1 MFTDMVKKLP
11 ELKDFIKALG
21 RPLRVATMCSGTE
34 SPLLALDKIAA
45 ATEAVY
51 GAKLG
56 VDHVFS
62 CEIEPFKQAYIERN
76 FAPPILFR
84 DIRELD
90 EDQATTAYGALVDVP
105 GYCDMLVAGT
115 SCVDYSNLNN
125 EKKRLDQQGES
136 GQTFRGMMVWVEKKQ
151 PPVVILENVCGAPW
165 EEISQAFQEKG
176 YAAHYMRVD
185 TKRYYI
191 PHTRTRVYLFATRI
205 EPDVSKGEEGPRPG
219 VPDLDPDSKK
229 IWKTMPYPGNAKYV
243 ARVRELSGNKHT
255 PGTLITQWKEKVKDL
270 ERPAS
275 ATLEAF
281 LFDSDDPRVHKGRQM
296 LAMPG
301 EDSTRAG
308 TDWARCESRHQRA
321 RLEEGLGARRP
332 FTNWEGGCTMPDYA
346 WNDWGKAQTDRVLDL
361 MDIDYLR
368 LAQAD
373 TDSTHK
379 TLVWNLSQNVDRT
392 TGSGAAG
399 ICPCLTPSMVP
410 FVTNRGGPLV
420 GVEALSL
427 QGIPVDDLL
436 LTRESEGQMSD
447 LAGNAM
453 TTTVVGVC
461 MLSALLLRKDAI
473 VAHSKV
479 VAKGLKEEAAKRAKR
494 VKEGGDKAAAATA
507 LSVGGAAYAS
517 AAAAKVAGVEGLAD
531 EDLQLCSV
539 VPKDDKKSYQKLI
552 GEATAAARLCVCEA
566 QTVRFFSFF
575 PSPRETFRAPR
586 RGRFRMYSGCRDV
599 VAPET
604 NLRNVPL
611 RPSPERSS
619 TDFRTFP
626 FLFFSFRRASPT
638 RFSAARIA
646 VTRRAPSAAAAPST
660 TTSSTSASARSPTT
674 SPSPSS
680 ARFPCASSSR
690 ASMWP
695 PRSSTARRWRRSTP
709 SSAAT
714 RSWTTLARRRGA
726 SGRRRSSRCRRLSSS
741 SATFAARTF
750 GSRAT
755 PAPAKTR
762 LCSSFAWCPRRRS
775 PSGASS

>member
-45 ATEAVY
+45 ATESVY
-51 GAKLG
+51 GSKLG

-219 VPDLDPDSKK
+219 IPDLDPDSKK

-494 VKEGGDKAAAATA
+494 VKEGGDEAAAATA

-517 AAAAKVAGVEGLAD
+517 AAAAKVVGTEGLAD

-539 VPKDDKKSYQKLI
+539 APKDDKKSYQKLI
-552 GEATAAARLCVCEA
+552 SEATAAARLCVCEA

-575 PSPRETFRAPR
+575 
-586 RGRFRMYSGCRDV
+586 
-599 VAPET
+599 
-604 NLRNVPL
+604 
-611 RPSPERSS
+611 
-619 TDFRTFP
+619 
-626 FLFFSFRRASPT
+626 
-638 RFSAARIA
+638 
-646 VTRRAPSAAAAPST
+646 
-660 TTSSTSASARSPTT
+660 
-674 SPSPSS
+674 SPSPAKRFARRAADDSGCIPDAATSS
-680 ARFPCASSSR
+680 PPRRIFETFPSAPHPNAPRLTFERSLSFFSRSAGHRRRDSALQGLRSHGVLQVLRPPRAQLRARQAPAQGAQRLRRHPQAR
-690 ASMWP
+690 ASH
-695 PRSSTARRWRRSTP
+695 ARQARG
-709 SSAAT
+709 
-714 RSWTTLARRRGA
+714 ARRRRRAQERQGVGGEAHPLWQRLARGRLARGDVAPVGEGA
-726 SGRRRSSRCRRLSSS
+726 
-741 SATFAARTF
+741 
-750 GSRAT
+750 
-755 PAPAKTR
+755 
-762 LCSSFAWCPRRRS
+762 PR
-775 PSGASS
+775 GEGG